1 MDSLVIASEHISN
14 KTISTLTMNEY
25 HQQFSALLH
34 RCSAFW
40 RARIDERL
48 RPWSMTQATWR
59 TLWVLRQREER
70 FNQSVLAARLGIET
84 PTLVRILDRMEK
96 LGLLCRVPD
105 PHDRRQKYI
114 DITERGLALAAEIEG
129 EVVATREEM
138 LSRLDAAELQAGI
151 ALFEKILAAAPA
163 KPGAGESDDSPVR
176 QR

>member
-1 MDSLVIASEHISN
+1 MY
-14 KTISTLTMNEY
+14 EY

-48 RPWSMTQATWR
+48 RPWGMTQATWR

-151 ALFEKILAAAPA
+151 ALFEKILGNADATT
-163 KPGAGESDDSPVR
+163 PGKTAQPSPDAR
-176 QR
+176 